1 MCRED
6 VKKFGAVAGE
16 ETIDDKELEA
26 QLRSRATDNRI
37 TCPELFAIAEKLGL
51 PRKRVG
57 DAATQLKI
65 KIHDCQLGCF

>member
-1 MCRED
+1 MGRED
-6 VKKFGAVAGE
+6 VKKFGAVTGE
-16 ETIDDKELEA
+16 EAIDDKELEA

-37 TCPELFAIAEKLGL
+37 TCTELFAIAEKLGL

-65 KIHDCQLGCF
+65 KIRNCQLGCF